1 MSTTTT
7 TPFDTGRDL
16 DWPILAAQIGRM
28 TTVAAIS
35 GGRVVR
41 LGPST
46 IDLPI
51 SSGYK
56 VRITL
61 AADDTYT
68 VQRVMVRGDKTWV
81 KGEQTNVYCDEV
93 SEVAYQASSYKSYE
107 FGDKVSS

>member
-1 MSTTTT
+1 MTTTPN
-7 TPFDTGRDL
+7 PFDTGRDL
-16 DWPILAAQIGRM
+16 DWSVLQVQIGRM
-28 TTVAAIS
+28 TVAAIS
-35 GGRVVR
+35 GGRVKRV
-41 LGPST
+41 GPST

-68 VQRVMVRGDKTWV
+68 VQRVMVRGDKTWI